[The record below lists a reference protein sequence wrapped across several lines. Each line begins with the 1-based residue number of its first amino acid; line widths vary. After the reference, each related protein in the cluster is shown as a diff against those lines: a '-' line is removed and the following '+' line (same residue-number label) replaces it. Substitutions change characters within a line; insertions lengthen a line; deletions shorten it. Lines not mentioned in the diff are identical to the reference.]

1 MPHRHE
7 GVRAVTVPLVTAG
20 NTTPII
26 GSSHRLCGWSVSD
39 SGNAPTAQAL
49 DVTVAAA
56 AAGTLTL
63 TGFLTV
69 SLVRV
74 TPAAAWPAG
83 ANTVTLTN
91 VAGGTQTVEI
101 EGGTTN
107 AVEFLFPVPLP
118 TTGTPVVSVPAIVGG
133 PAYDIEAEGTIAGA
147 APQSGNAVGNFVD
160 GAQILGVT
168 APLTGV
174 ADNVWLA
181 DKGVY
186 VSTSTALKC
195 ITGALSGCIYV
206 LDTESAE

>member
-7 GVRAVTVPLVTAG
+7 GIRAVTVPLITAG
-20 NTTPII
+20 NSETLI
-26 GSSHRLCGWSVSD
+26 GSSHRLCGWSVAD
-39 SGNAPTAQAL
+39 AGNPPTAEAL
-49 DVTVAAA
+49 ETAVAAA

-101 EGGTTN
+101 EGGTAN
-107 AVEFLFPVPLP
+107 AAEFLFPVPLP

-133 PAYDIEAEGTIAGA
+133 PAYTISAEGTIAGA
-147 APQSGNAVGNFVD
+147 APQSGNAVGNFLD
-160 GAQILGVT
+160 GAQVLGIT

-186 VSTSTALKC
+186 VSVSTAIKC

>member
-1 MPHRHE
+1 MPARGE
-7 GVRAVTVPLVTAG
+7 GVRAVTVPVIVAGVTSTLI
-20 NTTPII
+20 N
-26 GSSHRLCGWSVSD
+26 SSHRLCGWSLAD
-39 SGNAPTAQAL
+39 AGNPPATEAL
-49 DVTVAAA
+49 DAIVAAA

-83 ANTVTLTN
+83 ANQVTLTN
-91 VAGGTQTVEI
+91 VTGGTQTVDI
-101 EGGTTN
+101 EGGTAN
-107 AVEFLFPVPLP
+107 AVEMFFPVPLG

-133 PAYDIEAEGTIAGA
+133 PAYTIESEGTIAGV
-147 APQSGNAVGNFVD
+147 APQSGNAVANLVD
-160 GAQILGVT
+160 GGQVLGVS

-186 VSTSTALKC
+186 VGVATAIKV
-195 ITGALSGCIYV
+195 ISGAISGCIYV
-206 LDTESAE
+206 LDNEGPT